1 MEKKTSPPRTG
12 LKTFPSANAPA
23 DEVRTYITQ
32 LLVNKYNVSVD
43 DAEKHAS
50 KWEIGQ
56 FSRLTPASQETI
68 QRIFG
73 DNVGLC
79 IYSAIQE
86 DLSELLDARPLAII
100 SSYAASASAL
110 ALASVVLLL
119 ILPELGLQAKQDRIT
134 WAVSPVWWFLSAASW
149 AFYAI
154 KHPLNPVRAVL
165 SFIGGF
171 VVVLVGINMFL
182 FPWEEMMRQI

>member
-32 LLVNKYNVSVD
+32 LLVNKYDVPVD

-100 SSYAASASAL
+100 SSCM
-110 ALASVVLLL
+110 
-119 ILPELGLQAKQDRIT
+119 
-134 WAVSPVWWFLSAASW
+134 W
-149 AFYAI
+149 
-154 KHPLNPVRAVL
+154 H
-165 SFIGGF
+165 SFF
-171 VVVLVGINMFL
+171 FFL
-182 FPWEEMMRQI
+182 FPLNVN